1 MGPGSHGSV
10 LCRPTVLLFCRHM
23 QSLGVCGGNNNRRR
37 EACQCPL
44 VALKALVCTDVLPP
58 GVSLTLRQ
66 GLLLG
71 SEAQPWLH
79 LATTKRE
86 ADRLLREHIRAAGGT
101 ASGVPG
107 TRQEAGGE
115 PVCAGRG
122 MGGRGV
128 RACRGGVPSDLAVA
142 DARVRCLPG
151 CWKLLCPN
159 RLQPPLLRRLRITG
173 ADTFA
178 PTPYVHKGI
187 LSTTLQPTATWSW
200 TRSLQHCSGRATGSC
215 AASSRTSCL
224 PPLQWPPWPH

>member
-1 MGPGSHGSV
+1 
-10 LCRPTVLLFCRHM
+10 M

-101 ASGVPG
+101 ASGVFL
-107 TRQEAGGE
+107 
-115 PVCAGRG
+115 
-122 MGGRGV
+122 V
-128 RACRGGVPSDLAVA
+128 RAKKLEESQFVLDVAWVDEESGLVEVECHLISRSQTQGYVACRDV
-142 DARVRCLPG
+142 
-151 CWKLLCPN
+151 
-159 RLQPPLLRRLRITG
+159 
-173 ADTFA
+173 
-178 PTPYVHKGI
+178 
-187 LSTTLQPTATWSW
+187 
-200 TRSLQHCSGRATGSC
+200 GSC
-215 AASSRTSCL
+215 YALTAFSHHC
-224 PPLQWPPWPH
+224 